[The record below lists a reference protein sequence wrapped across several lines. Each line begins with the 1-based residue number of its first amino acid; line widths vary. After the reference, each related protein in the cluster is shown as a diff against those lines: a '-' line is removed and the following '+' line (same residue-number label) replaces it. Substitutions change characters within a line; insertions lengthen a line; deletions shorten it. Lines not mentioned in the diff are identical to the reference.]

1 MREIKFRAWDKETEK
16 MLMPDSNSDGE
27 HIWQFNGNGD
37 IVILAEGTKW
47 KEGGG
52 ETYEETGFYPID
64 CALMQFTGLLHK
76 NGKEIYEGDIFRQE
90 KETDEGDIRNYLV
103 VFWVKQR
110 AAFYLVDV
118 CHLSILE
125 NNDCSDEKEFDWLF
139 QDAAL
144 YDFSIDV
151 GLPLVGNIYEN
162 PELLK

>member
-1 MREIKFRAWDKETEK
+1 MKREIKFRAWGDFGKKMHFQTKEEDLWSFLRDAYG
-16 MLMPDSNSDGE
+16 ME
-27 HIWQFNGNGD
+27 
-37 IVILAEGTKW
+37 
-47 KEGGG
+47 
-52 ETYEETGFYPID
+52 
-64 CALMQFTGLLHK
+64 LMQFTGLKDK

-110 AAFYLVDV
+110 AAFYLVDA

-125 NNDCSDEKEFDWLF
+125 NNDCSDENEFDWLF

-144 YDFSIDV
+144 YDFSMDV

>member
-64 CALMQFTGLLHK
+64 CALMQFTGLTDK
-76 NGKEIYEGDIFRQE
+76 NGKEIFEGDVLSNIVARWV
-90 KETDEGDIRNYLV
+90 V
-103 VFWVKQR
+103 VFNRGCFCHQMVGRPQNPTELALR
-110 AAFYLVDV
+110 SLVGGE
-118 CHLSILE
+118 I
-125 NNDCSDEKEFDWLF
+125 
-139 QDAAL
+139 
-144 YDFSIDV
+144 I
-151 GLPLVGNIYEN
+151 GNIYEN